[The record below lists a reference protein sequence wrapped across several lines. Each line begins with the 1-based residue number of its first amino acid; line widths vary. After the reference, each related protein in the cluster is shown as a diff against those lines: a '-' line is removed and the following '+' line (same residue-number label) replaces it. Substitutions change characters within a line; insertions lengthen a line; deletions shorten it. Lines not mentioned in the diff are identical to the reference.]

1 MILASAQIKT
11 IREDIN
17 ANLDK
22 HYEMVALAAKKGA
35 DLLVFPE
42 LSLSG
47 YEREKAKDL
56 AFTEQDGRL
65 NKLRRLSIEHDMVII
80 VGAPLILKAKMY
92 IGSFIL
98 KPDNRI
104 SHYTKQFLHTGEEV
118 YFDSSF
124 DYNPVIDIKGERISL
139 AICADINNP
148 KHAENASKTRTTI
161 YLASIFFEPEDM
173 QKAYRQLSA
182 YANQYSMHVLMSN
195 FTGPC
200 WDLEGGGKSAFWDD
214 QGKIISTLG
223 ATDEDI
229 LLIVK

>member
-17 ANLDK
+17 ANLEK
-22 HYEMVALAAKKGA
+22 HYEMVALATKKGA
-35 DLLVFPE
+35 DLIIFPE

-47 YEREKAKDL
+47 YEREKAKYL
-56 AFTEQDGRL
+56 AFTEQDSRL
-65 NKLRRLSIEHDMVII
+65 NKLRTLSIEHDIIII
-80 VGAPLILKAKMY
+80 VGAPIILNDKMY
-92 IGSFIL
+92 IGSFII
-98 KPDNRI
+98 KPDNSI

-124 DYNPVIDIKGERISL
+124 DYNPVINIKGEHISL

-148 KHAENASKTRTTI
+148 KHAENASKTGTTI

-173 QKAYRQLSA
+173 LKAYRQLSS

-200 WDLEGGGKSAFWDD
+200 WELEGGGKSAFWDD

>member
-17 ANLDK
+17 ANLEK
-22 HYEMVALAAKKGA
+22 HYEMVALATKKGA
-35 DLLVFPE
+35 DLIIFPE

-47 YEREKAKDL
+47 YEREKAKYL
-56 AFTEQDGRL
+56 AFTEQDSRL

-80 VGAPLILKAKMY
+80 VGAPLVIKDKMY

-98 KPDNRI
+98 KPDNSI

-124 DYNPVIDIKGERISL
+124 DYNPVINIKGERISL

-148 KHAENASKTRTTI
+148 KHAENASKKGTKI